1 MHQRPAAR
9 RLFERP
15 TAIQPAEGTFD
26 QPHLD
31 AARRYLPVA
40 RRQPEPERTPDH
52 AKARLDHSL
61 SDGPHLGRPAK
72 GNELGIR
79 GDVRD
84 ERERCLAAGGDNG
97 RTLDS
102 FHARQ
107 YSGASPTDRGWPGI
121 GSGMARKKKS
131 QGGNVIAANR
141 RARFD
146 YQLEDRLEAGL
157 ALEGWEVKS
166 LRSGR
171 AQISE
176 GYVAF
181 REGEAFLQGTHIS
194 PLPSA
199 STHVE
204 TDPVRPRRLLLH
216 RREIDRLAAAV
227 QREGYTVV
235 PLDLHWSRGRAKLE
249 IATAKGKRR
258 TDKRASDR
266 DRDWRRERERLM
278 KAR

>member
-1 MHQRPAAR
+1 
-9 RLFERP
+9 
-15 TAIQPAEGTFD
+15 
-26 QPHLD
+26 
-31 AARRYLPVA
+31 
-40 RRQPEPERTPDH
+40 
-52 AKARLDHSL
+52 
-61 SDGPHLGRPAK
+61 
-72 GNELGIR
+72 
-79 GDVRD
+79 
-84 ERERCLAAGGDNG
+84 
-97 RTLDS
+97 
-102 FHARQ
+102 
-107 YSGASPTDRGWPGI
+107 
-121 GSGMARKKKS
+121 MARKNRKKT
-131 QGGNVIAANR
+131 QGTNVIASNR

-146 YQLEDRLEAGL
+146 YRLEDRLEAGL
-157 ALEGWEVKS
+157 ALQGWEVKS

-181 REGEAFLQGTHIS
+181 REGEAFLHGAHIS

-216 RREIDRLAAAV
+216 RREIDRLAGAV

-235 PLDLHWSRGRAKLE
+235 PLDLHWSRGRAKLA

-266 DRDWRRERERLM
+266 ERDWRRERERLM
-278 KAR
+278 KSR